1 MPLKMLLAKEK
12 SVNFLFTAVF
22 ICRIRIVFCQEL
34 GSILLAQ
41 NLHPAANAATLTG
54 HIFPALRQCRQ
65 RGADRQAISFPLTLC
80 HCTGKTAYATVYKAI
95 GFAEVFLSALPA
107 APKS

>member
-12 SVNFLFTAVF
+12 SVNFLTAVF

-65 RGADRQAISFPLTLC
+65 READR
-80 HCTGKTAYATVYKAI
+80 
-95 GFAEVFLSALPA
+95 
-107 APKS
+107 